1 MSRRAVFFG
10 AGQIEVEQA
19 PDPIPAPHEVIVE
32 VAACGICGTDRAI
45 FRGDY
50 PVRAPIVLGH
60 EYAGTVL
67 ATGSDVS
74 TVEVGQTV
82 CIDPNVTCRQ
92 CTFCRRGLSHLCQ
105 NLTPLGITL
114 SGGFAERSAVPVGNI
129 YRVPESLAVE
139 AAALIEPLA
148 CSLRGLQQAHI
159 QQGDIVVILGA
170 GAIGCLLLQLS
181 TLAGSA
187 VNIVAEPELQRRA
200 RAKRFGADYATDIGD
215 ELEGVLEELTEGV
228 GADVVIEA
236 SGTLEG
242 ARQTLDLVRRGG
254 HVVWFGVYPES
265 GRLAISPFL
274 VNENEITIRGSF
286 NNPFTHQ
293 AAVALAGS
301 GRIKLDQLISDRIRL
316 DQLQGFLEPGGEPP
330 AGKAIVLPHVTDG

>member
-1 MSRRAVFFG
+1 MIHRAVFLA
-10 AGQIEVEQA
+10 AGQITVDQA
-19 PDPIPAPHEVIVE
+19 PDLIPAPHQVVVE
-32 VAACGICGTDRAI
+32 VAACGVCGTDRAI

-60 EYAGTVL
+60 EYAGTVV
-67 ATGSDVS
+67 AIGSNVD
-74 TVEVGQTV
+74 TIGVGEAV
-82 CIDPNVTCRQ
+82 CIDPNVTCGQ
-92 CTFCRRGLSHLCQ
+92 CIFCRRGLSHLCQ
-105 NLTPLGITL
+105 DLTPLGITL
-114 SGGFAERSAVPVGNI
+114 SGGFAEQSAIPATHV
-129 YRVPESLAVE
+129 YRVPESLTLE

-148 CSLRGLQQAHI
+148 CALRGVQQAQI
-159 QQGDIVVILGA
+159 QQGDTVVILGA

-187 VNIVAEPELQRRA
+187 MNIVAEPEQERRA
-200 RAKRFGADYATDIGD
+200 RAKQLGADHVADIG
-215 ELEGVLEELTEGV
+215 ELEAVLEGLTGGV

-242 ARQTLDLVRRGG
+242 ARQTLELVRRGG
-254 HVVWFGVYPES
+254 RVVWFGVYPERE
-265 GRLAISPFL
+265 RLEISPFL

-286 NNPFTHQ
+286 NNPSTHQ

-316 DQLQGFLEPGGEPP
+316 DQLHGFLEPGAKPP
-330 AGKAIVLPHVTDG
+330 AGKAIVLPQVRDE

>member
-1 MSRRAVFFG
+1 VIRRAVFLG
-10 AGQIEVEQA
+10 AGQIAVEEA
-19 PDPIPAPHEVIVE
+19 PELVPAPHQVIVE

-60 EYAGTVL
+60 EYAGTVI
-67 ATGSDVS
+67 ATGSDVD
-74 TVEVGQTV
+74 TVGVGEAV

-92 CTFCRRGLSHLCQ
+92 CTFCRRGLGHLCED
-105 NLTPLGITL
+105 LTPLGIAL
-114 SGGFAERSAVPVGNI
+114 SGGFAEQSAIPATHV
-129 YRVPESLAVE
+129 YRVPESLTLE

-148 CSLRGLQQAHI
+148 CSLRGLQQA
-159 QQGDIVVILGA
+159 QVEQGDTVVILGA

-181 TLAGSA
+181 TLSGSA
-187 VNIVAEPELQRRA
+187 INIVAEPELERRTRA
-200 RAKRFGADYATDIGD
+200 RQLGADHVADIGELDAVLD
-215 ELEGVLEELTEGV
+215 EVTGGV

-242 ARQTLDLVRRGG
+242 ARRTLDLVRRGG
-254 HVVWFGVYPES
+254 RVVWFGVYPE
-265 GRLAISPFL
+265 RECLEIRPYL
-274 VNENEITIRGSF
+274 VNENEITICGSF

-316 DQLQGFLEPGGEPP
+316 DQLHAFLEPGGKPP
-330 AGKAIVLPHVTDG
+330 AGKAIVLPHVRDE